1 MKRVYDLCKL
11 LIDRGRREG
20 LAEKLD
26 VYLAADRLTAEEYQ
40 ALINECGLPEL
51 VPVEYGGTKE

>member
-11 LIDRGRREG
+11 LIDRGRTEG
-20 LAEKLD
+20 LTDKMD

-40 ALINECGLPEL
+40 TLIRLLG
-51 VPVEYGGTKE
+51 

>member
-1 MKRVYDLCKL
+1 MKRIYDLCKL

-26 VYLAADRLTAEEYQ
+26 VYLAADRLTTEEYQ
-40 ALINECGLPEL
+40 ALIKLLG
-51 VPVEYGGTKE
+51 